1 MKILFI
7 CKYNRFRSKFAEA
20 YFKKINQNKNIKV
33 QSAGIIKMDVP
44 LTSTEKQRNSYI
56 NKKYNLSFKTTSREI
71 SSKLLREQDK
81 IIIVANDI
89 PKIIFNGRFWR
100 NKVEIWKIPDEKE
113 ANEKNINKSVGVIIK
128 KINKLIKTLK

>member
-20 YFKKINQNKNIKV
+20 YFKKINKNKNIKAS
-33 QSAGIIKMDVP
+33 SAGIIKMDLP
-44 LTSTEKQRNSYI
+44 LVSTEKQRNSYL
-56 NKKYNLSFKTTSREI
+56 NKKYNVSFNTSSRGI

-89 PKIIFNGRFWR
+89 PKIIFNGRAWKD
-100 NKVEIWKIPDEKE
+100 KVEIWKIPDEKKQTKE
-113 ANEKNINKSVGVIIK
+113 T
-128 KINKLIKTLK
+128 LIKV